1 MSINELIIQT
11 LSDLVSDIS
20 VAENLANDEKGRKKQ
35 PDTFLVIIP
44 VFDKLLLSADNVPT
58 MQSEEIVLALYTK
71 GNYLSLRDR
80 ITKRLLG
87 AGISILQRRYEE
99 YEDDT
104 GYHHYTFD
112 LELAQ
117 EIEMEEE

>member
-1 MSINELIIQT
+1 MSINELVIRT

-20 VAENLANDEKGRKKQ
+20 VAENPTNDDKGRKKQ
-35 PDTFLVIIP
+35 PDTFLVILPI
-44 VFDKLLLSADNVPT
+44 FDKLLLSADDRPT

-80 ITKRLLG
+80 ITQRLLG
-87 AGISILQRRYEE
+87 AGISILQRKYEE

>member
-44 VFDKLLLSADNVPT
+44 VFDKLILSADNVPT